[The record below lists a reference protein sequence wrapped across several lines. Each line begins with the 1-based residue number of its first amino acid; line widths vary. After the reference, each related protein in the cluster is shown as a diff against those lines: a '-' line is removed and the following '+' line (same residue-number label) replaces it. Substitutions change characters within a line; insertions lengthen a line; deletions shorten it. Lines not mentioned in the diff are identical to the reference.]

1 MWVNPMA
8 FQPDILINTP
18 DGRVMVIEA
27 KVAMNDLSRTE
38 EALKGYMIGMQYPFG
53 LLITPEQGW
62 VYRDS
67 FSSATPASVKR
78 VEEFDSTLIWRQ
90 NPPREGQQFEA
101 FVQQWIEDLADFPP
115 ASLPP
120 QLKDI
125 VQGYVLP
132 AIASGE
138 VRAAHPR

>member
-1 MWVNPMA
+1 MA

-27 KVAMNDLSRTE
+27 KVAMNDLPRTE
-38 EALKGYMIGMQYPFG
+38 EALKGYMIAMQYPFG
-53 LLITPEQGW
+53 LLITPEKGW

-67 FSSATPASVKR
+67 FSSVSPASVKR
-78 VEEFDSTLIWRQ
+78 VGVFDSTRIWRQ
-90 NPPREGQQFEA
+90 NPPSEGQQFEA

-120 QLKDI
+120 ELKDI

-132 AIASGE
+132 AIATGE